1 MTLEELNQYQQL
13 NRDFIEKHKGA
24 DLLEYDVYDAHDGSG
39 GEILRAIYLSP
50 AKKRADEIDA
60 CLTEFFRLVQE
71 REQFQPLEGE

>member
-1 MTLEELNQYQQL
+1 MTREELNQYQQL

-24 DLLEYDVYDAHDGSG
+24 DLLEYDLPDESG
-39 GEILRAIYLSP
+39 LPGVILRAVYLSP

-60 CLTEFFRLVQE
+60 CLTELFRLVQE

>member
-1 MTLEELNQYQQL
+1 MTREELNQYQQA
-13 NRDFIEKHKGA
+13 NGDFIEKHKDA
-24 DLLEYDVYDAHDGSG
+24 DLLEYDLYDPLNGKV
-39 GEILRAIYLSP
+39 GEILRAVYLSP

>member
-1 MTLEELNQYQQL
+1 MTREELNQYQQL

-24 DLLEYDVYDAHDGSG
+24 DLLEYDVYDAHNGSG

-50 AKKRADEIDA
+50 AKKREDEIDA

-71 REQFQPLEGE
+71 QEQFRPLEGE

>member
-1 MTLEELNQYQQL
+1 MTREELNQYQQA
-13 NRDFIEKHKGA
+13 NRDFIEKHQGA
-24 DLLEYDVYDAHDGSG
+24 DLLEYDVYDAQNGSG

-60 CLTEFFRLVQE
+60 CLTEFFKQVQE